1 MVKEIPFGGI
11 AVPSPGFGAMG
22 MSFGL
27 GSNLS
32 LEEAEPV
39 LLKAIELGCT
49 FWDTAVVYQAGV
61 NEKLLGDFIRKHNVR
76 DKVFIASKCGFD
88 VFGKGGV
95 TNSASHIKEYIE
107 GTIERLGFAPDLY
120 YLHRIDPN
128 TPLEESIPALDEIRK
143 QGKTKY
149 IGLSECSA
157 NTLRKANSIAKID
170 AVQAEYSAFE
180 TLHETD
186 GLIDTAKE
194 LGIAYVAYSP
204 LGHGWLVDDFP
215 YKSPDDFA
223 PDDFRRTVPKFQGE
237 NFYKNKAIVEEIK
250 KLAVRKGC
258 TLTQIALAWV
268 ASQEMIAIPGTTKAH
283 RLEENW
289 ASRDVD
295 LTEEEK
301 AEMRRIIDSAKP
313 QGNRYSATH
322 QALVMPMP
330 FPDQPR
336 SFSIRLGDSKY
347 HCWLS
352 SIVILHFEDYT
363 GPIPSINMVSSSV
376 VKGQDVLA
384 GLDRFKP
391 LPDLRTHADDWTG
404 VTSRRERKRRQNRLN
419 QRAWRRRKAGQNTSD
434 GQQCQTATAASAR
447 TSHDVSVVLS
457 DTFSSKFSGAPT
469 IGDGILLIPDTCE
482 AERLRNLIR
491 QSLEDYSLQTPRPSN
506 LHIIIRLNV
515 LNAIADNATAIGFPK
530 ESLCRDEFI
539 SPFYQIGPILLPSPG
554 CPTSLQPTSLQRST
568 AHHPWIDLFPFP
580 KFRDNVLDGM
590 QKGLFDDDE
599 LCGDLLGVEGAGVGE
614 QPSLLVWTVAWDAK
628 GWEVNAAFVKKWGS
642 LIQDCPEI
650 MESTNYWRRKRGQ
663 HALTFD
669 VDPGTGP

>member
-1 MVKEIPFGGI
+1 MVKTIPFVDI
-11 AVPSPGFGAMG
+11 TVPSPGFGAMG

-157 NTLRKANSIAKID
+157 KTLRKANSIAKID

-194 LGIAYVAYSP
+194 LGITYVAYSP

-268 ASQEMIAIPGTTKAH
+268 ASLGMIAIPGTTKAH

-313 QGNRYSATH
+313 QGNRYGATH
-322 QALVMPMP
+322 QALV
-330 FPDQPR
+330 
-336 SFSIRLGDSKY
+336 G
-347 HCWLS
+347 H
-352 SIVILHFEDYT
+352 
-363 GPIPSINMVSSSV
+363 
-376 VKGQDVLA
+376 
-384 GLDRFKP
+384 
-391 LPDLRTHADDWTG
+391 
-404 VTSRRERKRRQNRLN
+404 
-419 QRAWRRRKAGQNTSD
+419 
-434 GQQCQTATAASAR
+434 
-447 TSHDVSVVLS
+447 
-457 DTFSSKFSGAPT
+457 
-469 IGDGILLIPDTCE
+469 
-482 AERLRNLIR
+482 
-491 QSLEDYSLQTPRPSN
+491 
-506 LHIIIRLNV
+506 
-515 LNAIADNATAIGFPK
+515 
-530 ESLCRDEFI
+530 
-539 SPFYQIGPILLPSPG
+539 
-554 CPTSLQPTSLQRST
+554 
-568 AHHPWIDLFPFP
+568 
-580 KFRDNVLDGM
+580 
-590 QKGLFDDDE
+590 
-599 LCGDLLGVEGAGVGE
+599 
-614 QPSLLVWTVAWDAK
+614 
-628 GWEVNAAFVKKWGS
+628 
-642 LIQDCPEI
+642 
-650 MESTNYWRRKRGQ
+650 
-663 HALTFD
+663 
-669 VDPGTGP
+669 